1 MLKKLSITCCLLLF
15 ALSLVSNAKIVFTSK
30 RAGTGFYNIYVMN
43 DDGGNLRRLTNASSH
58 DLSPRWISEGQQILF
73 FRDFDPSYKYNHKF
87 FVIDADGRNE
97 RLLHDEH
104 PTDDRPA
111 MSPDGE
117 YLAFTSERSGEQD
130 IYVKNLATG
139 QIKQLTHN
147 EDGRMSDR
155 MDWSPDGRKIAY
167 EHRAEAGDS
176 IFIMNANGSRKKLFS
191 PFRGETPFMTAAP
204 RWSPSGRYI
213 MYPEMERTPDF
224 KDVVSVY
231 TVIQNVTTGL
241 REIHLRGFFTA
252 YAGWMGER
260 NIVFSA
266 QENYRDPEAQ
276 YDIYRYSLVSK
287 KVKNLTNHLTADTR
301 PDWTTGAL
309 AVSPADKLAV
319 LWGELKQME

>member
-15 ALSLVSNAKIVFTSK
+15 LLSLVSNAKIVFESK

-43 DDGGNLRRLTNASSH
+43 DDGSNVQRLTNASSH
-58 DLSPRWISEGQQILF
+58 DLSPRWISDGKQILF
-73 FRDFDPSYKYNHKF
+73 LRDFDPSYKYDHKF
-87 FVIDADGRNE
+87 FIIDADGRNE
-97 RLLHDEH
+97 QLLHDEH

-111 MSPDGE
+111 MSPDGK

-155 MDWSPDGRKIAY
+155 MDWSPDGRKIVY

-176 IFIMNANGSRKKLFS
+176 IFIMNTNGSNKKLFS
-191 PFRGETPFMTAAP
+191 LFRGEAPFMTAAP
-204 RWSPSGRYI
+204 HWSPDGRYI

-231 TVIQNVTTGL
+231 TVIQNVFTGF
-241 REIHLRGFFTA
+241 REIHLKGFFTA
-252 YAGWMGER
+252 HARWMGER

-266 QENYRDPEAQ
+266 QENYRDPDAQ
-276 YDIYRYSLVSK
+276 YDIYRYSLISK
-287 KVKNLTNHLTADTR
+287 KVENLTNHPGTDGN
-301 PDWTTGAL
+301 PDWTAGAL
-309 AVSPADKLAV
+309 SVSPADKLTV
-319 LWGELKQME
+319 LWGALKQME